1 MVGDLSAFRRIER
14 PGPRSAYTERKTKET
29 QILCEL
35 DLDGV
40 GRAVISTPIGFF
52 SHMLE
57 AFARHAHID
66 LHIAVAGDLEVDQH
80 HTVEDTGLVLG
91 EALRRAL
98 GERRG
103 IWRTASMEFPMD
115 ETRAACAIDLSGR
128 PYLQF
133 DATFGRDHVGEL
145 ATDLVVEFFAALTNA
160 LAANL
165 HLRLQCGAND
175 HHKIEALFKAFARA
189 FELAAAIHPRAA
201 HEIPSTKGA
210 LDSAGHDIATAE
222 STRTVAAPAEAT
234 GVPVALPTAASSPAA
249 VPGTGRVVA
258 TSSGGFTLD
267 ELEDVR

>member
-1 MVGDLSAFRRIER
+1 MVGDLSSFRRIER
-14 PGPRSAYTERKTKET
+14 PGPRSAFTERRTKET
-29 QILCEL
+29 QILCEV

-40 GRAVISTPIGFF
+40 GRAEISTPIGFF

-66 LHIAVAGDLEVDQH
+66 LHLAVAGDLEVDQH

-98 GERRG
+98 GDRRG
-103 IWRTASMEFPMD
+103 IWRTASVEFPMD
-115 ETRAACAIDLSGR
+115 ETRAVCAIDLSGR
-128 PYLQF
+128 PYLLF
-133 DATFGRDHVGEL
+133 DAAFTRAHVGEL
-145 ATDLVVEFFAALTNA
+145 ASDLVVEFFAALTNA

-165 HLRLQCGAND
+165 HLRLHCGAND

-201 HEIPSTKGA
+201 AEIPSTKGA
-210 LDSAGHDIATAE
+210 LDSAGHAVASVAGAADAAKAAATTA
-222 STRTVAAPAEAT
+222 SGARGAGPAT
-234 GVPVALPTAASSPAA
+234 I
-249 VPGTGRVVA
+249 A
-258 TSSGGFTLD
+258 TSSGGFSLD

>member
-1 MVGDLSAFRRIER
+1 MVGDLGVFRRMDA
-14 PGPRSAYTERKTKET
+14 PGPRSAYSERRTKET
-29 QILCEL
+29 QILCEV

-40 GRAVISTPIGFF
+40 GRASISTPIGFL

-57 AFARHAHID
+57 AFARHAHVD

-103 IWRTASMEFPMD
+103 IWRTASVEFPMD

-133 DATFGRDHVGEL
+133 DAAFSRAHVGEL

-189 FELAAAIHPRAA
+189 FELAAAIHPRASA
-201 HEIPSTKGA
+201 EIPSTKGA
-210 LDSAGHDIATAE
+210 LDSAGHAVTSAATSANAAAGAPPAAATAATAGP
-222 STRTVAAPAEAT
+222 SAGRTV
-234 GVPVALPTAASSPAA
+234 VM
-249 VPGTGRVVA
+249 
-258 TSSGGFTLD
+258 SSGGFSLD
-267 ELEDVR
+267 ELEDIQ